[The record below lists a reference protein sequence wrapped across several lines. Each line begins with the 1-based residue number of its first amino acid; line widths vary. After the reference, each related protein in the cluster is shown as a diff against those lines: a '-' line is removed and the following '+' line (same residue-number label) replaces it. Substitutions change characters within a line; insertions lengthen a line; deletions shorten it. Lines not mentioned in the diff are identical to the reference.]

1 MFNDLQKLASTLDEH
16 IEKGQ
21 KLEKK
26 SRIEVYEEQIAKGL
40 SHDPF
45 MPHEMSYDSPYY
57 NPYRLVPGEGFLP
70 YPAEYWESQGKNK
83 EDYRLTSELYQRIAP
98 VQKALDGLFGLGRL
112 LEKDLE
118 KGGAVPIGTI
128 HTYADGQRY
137 KKVQEGVWTPVAG
150 LEDKSHAKWLQHKD
164 PKVRQ
169 KASGMIE
176 EHAGKAD
183 KVKQLIE
190 QRTREQKHG
199 DEIKRQTMKEAIGHV
214 RTAMSKLY
222 DGDVPEGMEDHF
234 KKVEDQAG
242 IPSELQR
249 KIGKRGKGQG
259 REIKL
264 SKDELQTLLKSGKYA
279 LISAGRNPAHEEDVK
294 LGDDKIQERYDSLKN
309 ELVEGGYAFSNVKGH
324 YGGQEDS
331 FLVMVHEADKEYI
344 KKLGTK
350 FNQDSIIY
358 SEKGK
363 HEMHFT
369 TGEKKGKHHKGE
381 GLDPKAEGAED
392 YYSEAETADGEKVKF
407 ALNFDFAKEYGEGG
421 AEKVDPKKNL
431 KEIGDTLS
439 GSKKHHVTV
448 DFTHGGQKY
457 SHKFENVSATT
468 HSEATDKV
476 HAALRSKLPG
486 AQVSRVKVEQ
496 QRSPKGAEAQGEV

>member
-1 MFNDLQKLASTLDEH
+1 MFNDLEKLASTLDEH
-16 IEKGQ
+16 IEKGL

-45 MPHEMSYDSPYY
+45 QPHEMSYDSPYY

-70 YPAEYWESQGKNK
+70 YPAEYWEGLGKNK
-83 EDYRLTSELYQRIAP
+83 DDYRLTSELYQRIAP
-98 VQKALDGLFGLGRL
+98 VQKALDGLYGLGRAVVQ
-112 LEKDLE
+112 DLE
-118 KGGAVPIGTI
+118 KGGAVPIGTV

-137 KKVQEGVWTPVAG
+137 KKVREGVWTPLAG
-150 LEDKSHAKWLQHKD
+150 LETKSHSKWLEHKD
-164 PKVRQ
+164 PKVRA
-169 KASGMIE
+169 KANTMIE

-183 KVKQLIE
+183 KLKELIDK
-190 QRTREQKHG
+190 RSHDQKHG
-199 DEIKRQTMKEAIGHV
+199 DEIKRQAMKEAIGHV
-214 RTAMSKLY
+214 RTAMSKIY
-222 DGDVPEGMEDHF
+222 DGDVPKGMEEHF
-234 KKVEDQAG
+234 KSVEDKAG
-242 IPSELQR
+242 LPSELQR

-264 SKDELQTLLKSGKYA
+264 NKDEIQTLLKSGKYA
-279 LISAGRNPAHEEDVK
+279 LISAGRNPAHEEDSK
-294 LGDDKIQERYDSLKN
+294 LGDDKIQERYESLKS
-309 ELVEGGYAFSNVKGH
+309 ELVDGGYAFSKVAGH
-324 YGGQEDS
+324 YGGKEDS
-331 FLVMVHEADKEYI
+331 FLVMVHDADKEHI

-369 TGEKKGKHHKGE
+369 SGDKKGKHHKGE
-381 GLDPKAEGAED
+381 GLDPKAESAED

-407 ALNFDFAKEYGEGG
+407 ALNFDFAKVHGDEG
-421 AEKVDPKKNL
+421 AEKVDPKKHL
-431 KEIGDTLS
+431 KEVGDQLS

-448 DFTHGGQKY
+448 NFKHGGKDY
-457 SHKFENVSATT
+457 SHKFENVSATSHT
-468 HSEATDKV
+468 EATDKV

-486 AQVSRVKVEQ
+486 AQVSRVHVESAK
-496 QRSPKGAEAQGEV
+496 SPKGAEAQGEL